1 MEGNETGSNEQV
13 SRNSVLLRLVASPCS
28 SKRVR
33 PRIFRNFTSFPTIS
47 PSWFGY
53 LSRETTSSLLFIEF
67 SRFEDLVDRRID
79 ARYYWRI
86 ICSIKQRS
94 INFSTVYGGEEG
106 WLFGLIR
113 KEVASFGPGSSRRR

>member
-33 PRIFRNFTSFPTIS
+33 PRIFRNFIRFQRFLPLGLLTFLARQRVLS
-47 PSWFGY
+47 Y
-53 LSRETTSSLLFIEF
+53 LSSFRDSRISSIEG
-67 SRFEDLVDRRID
+67 SMRD
-79 ARYYWRI
+79 I
-86 ICSIKQRS
+86 IGEYVRS